1 MSLSDLPSELGERG
15 IWWQVAGFAIVGGVS
30 VAVLQIWEGS
40 NFWVYRSFE
49 IAAKDLYWLFI
60 LPLAGAIEGARK
72 MFEKASEIRAA
83 QRAKMMER
91 ARRQGRKEGQKAG
104 REEGREEGREQAMAE
119 IRGRLLQAAE
129 QFQQRDPQT
138 EAVILTPEVMDYLF
152 GDSSDRDD

>member
-83 QRAKMMER
+83 QTGEDDGASPEPGARGRTQGRAKG
-91 ARRQGRKEGQKAG
+91 RQGRDSRPPAPGFGFK
-104 REEGREEGREQAMAE
+104 RRNNSN
-119 IRGRLLQAAE
+119 RGI
-129 QFQQRDPQT
+129 PK
-138 EAVILTPEVMDYLF
+138 PEP
-152 GDSSDRDD
+152 